1 MDSSEFFGSGLS
13 VRIKGNDM
21 DQLQKLAGDVADI
34 LKDTNGVTD
43 IDDGLGDTINELKIT
58 VDKRKSSES
67 MAIRWLR
74 YTSSYPVRYH
84 LKRAQQPLRP
94 T

>member
-13 VRIKGNDM
+13 VRIKGNDI
-21 DQLQKLAGDVADI
+21 DKLQKLAGDVADI

-58 VDKRKSSES
+58 VDKEK
-67 MAIRWLR
+67 AAKYG
-74 YTSSYPVRYH
+74 YTSGSGIPARI
-84 LKRAQQPLRP
+84 R
-94 T
+94 